1 MSYTL
6 AQLSQA
12 LQDFLETDETTFV
25 ANVGQFVRL
34 AEERIVKSVQ
44 LSEFY
49 KEQTITLTPSTA
61 TVSLPADLLAFRSV
75 LLKAGD
81 NRTLLEQKDT
91 SFANEYWPDA
101 TETGTPKFYAFEQQ
115 DLLRLAPTPASA
127 NQLVVRYV
135 YRPQSLVDVTAGQM
149 TWLSEYAPDAMLYGA
164 LVEAAIFQKAEPA
177 DIQLY
182 DGRFV
187 YAVQRL
193 KNLGEAEQP
202 IDHLRFGQIRVP
214 RS

>member
-6 AQLSQA
+6 ATLSQA
-12 LQDFLETDETTFV
+12 LQDFLETDEATFV

-49 KEQTITLTPSTA
+49 KEQTLTLTPGTA
-61 TVSLPADLLAFRSV
+61 TVALPSDLLAFRSV

-91 SFANEYWPDA
+91 SFTNEYWPDA
-101 TETGTPKFYAFEQQ
+101 TETGAPKFYAFEQQ

-127 NQLVVRYV
+127 NQLVVRYL
-135 YRPQSLVDVTAGQM
+135 YRPQSLVDVTAGQL
-149 TWLSEYAPDAMLYGA
+149 TWLSEHAPDALLYGA
-164 LVEAAIFQKAEPA
+164 LVEAGTFQKAEQL
-177 DIQLY
+177 DLQLY
-182 DGRFV
+182 DARFV
-187 YAVQRL
+187 SALQRL
-193 KNLGEAEQP
+193 KNLGEADQP